1 MTPEHEPDRHEPTS
15 FARDIGAALKGEA
28 RTGVRFAVWS
38 AAFGALTLA
47 AFGGWYFGWIG
58 AMVGVGVGAIAGGVA
73 AAFLFLDA

>member
-1 MTPEHEPDRHEPTS
+1 MTPAQDPKPDEHEPTS
-15 FARDIGAALKGEA
+15 FGREVGSALKDEA
-28 RTGVRFAVWS
+28 RSGLRFAFWG

-58 AMVGVGVGAIAGGVA
+58 AGVGGIAGGVA